1 MNYHEDLILLQENVV
16 FFWMLDYDPL
26 LGHFGHKDKPF
37 HVKYEF

>member
-1 MNYHEDLILLQENVV
+1 MNYHEDLILLQENI
-16 FFWMLDYDPL
+16 FFGMLDYDPL